1 MWNIRIGGTD
11 HEPPLTLFIPKETT
25 MSGKNYVLGYFRSA
39 LAMAAVLAI
48 GSPGTSVAASACQG
62 LSESACKGNSECT
75 WMSGYT
81 RKDGVAVSAHCRS
94 KGKASGAAQ
103 ESEKKGSAAE
113 GSGTKAK

>member
-1 MWNIRIGGTD
+1 
-11 HEPPLTLFIPKETT
+11 

-39 LAMAAVLAI
+39 LAVAAVLAI

-62 LSESACKGNSECT
+62 LSESACKGNSDCT

-103 ESEKKGSAAE
+103 ESEKKGVPAE
-113 GSGTKAK
+113 TSEAKKKSTTDSSKK